1 MGLDSEDGLDRG
13 GGRLRAIK
21 SVSAVFSIQILLLSY
36 RVERSGWEEDGEGL
50 RRNVERLT

>member
-1 MGLDSEDGLDRG
+1 MGLDSEEGV
-13 GGRLRAIK
+13 GRLRAIK

-36 RVERSGWEEDGEGL
+36 RVERSAWEEDEEGL